1 MAIARVGRRV
11 SLEAAHMSIR
21 ERTVWMLE
29 NSGHLNGKQSHKPD
43 TNGFLKLKQD
53 VLTISR
59 LYLDVPFSV
68 RPQILV
74 LCVWCVFL
82 LI

>member
-1 MAIARVGRRV
+1 MAIARVGQRV
-11 SLEAAHMSIR
+11 SLEAAHMSVR
-21 ERTVWMLE
+21 KRTVWMLE
-29 NSGHLNGKQSHKPD
+29 NSGHLKGKQSHKPD
-43 TNGFLKLKQD
+43 KNGFFKLKQD

-74 LCVWCVFL
+74 LCVWYVFL